1 MLLATLEV
9 DKFTYRLGYWSGITI
24 AVLVVLIDIGMIA
37 SAILFPTTTI
47 TSIESY
53 EASFTSAQMLPFIP
67 SLMLGTLFVIFM
79 LCIYHFATAD
89 KKILGELGF
98 SFAVVC
104 AVILSLHYCIQLTLV
119 QQGLL
124 NGETAGLWMFVTP
137 NPHSLFWTL
146 AALVYGFMGFALL
159 STAPIFNVK
168 SERIIRLLFVAN
180 GVLGMVFTL
189 SNMLSFFVGNIL
201 VSFIWGVIFPIAA
214 LLVAKTFK
222 QTSQQ
227 TGV

>member
-1 MLLATLEV
+1 
-9 DKFTYRLGYWSGITI
+9 
-24 AVLVVLIDIGMIA
+24 
-37 SAILFPTTTI
+37 
-47 TSIESY
+47 
-53 EASFTSAQMLPFIP
+53 
-67 SLMLGTLFVIFM
+67 MLGPLFVIFM
-79 LCIYHFATAD
+79 LCVYHFATPD

-104 AVILSLHYCIQLTLV
+104 AGILSFHYYIQLTFA

-137 NPHSLFWTL
+137 NPHLLFWTL
-146 AALVYGFMGFALL
+146 AALGYVIMGFALL
-159 STAPIFNVK
+159 STTPIFNVK

-180 GVLGMVFTL
+180 GVLGMVFIL

-222 QTSQQ
+222 
-227 TGV
+227 